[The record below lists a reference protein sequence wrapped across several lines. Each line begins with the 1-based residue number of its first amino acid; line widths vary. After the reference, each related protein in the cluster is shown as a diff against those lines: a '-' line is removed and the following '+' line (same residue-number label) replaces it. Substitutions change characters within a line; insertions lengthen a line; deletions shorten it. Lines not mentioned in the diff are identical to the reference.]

1 MLKVERFASLC
12 VYNDDNPNKRTMKR
26 LILFSMVCLMA
37 TATQV
42 QNDSI
47 KNETL
52 PEVVVNAD
60 GQIEMADKTVLLPT
74 TLENIT
80 EALALATNYGL
91 VLAVI
96 PTVLTYFVTQMGNFS
111 SQRCR
116 ITHLGSRFIW
126 QFAYFCEP
134 ARHLRTIENHRESNS
149 LESSAFCRK
158 FASENFQT

>member
-1 MLKVERFASLC
+1 
-12 VYNDDNPNKRTMKR
+12 
-26 LILFSMVCLMA
+26 MVCLMA
-37 TATQV
+37 TATQA

-96 PTVLTYFVTQMGNFS
+96 PTVLTYFVT
-111 SQRCR
+111 
-116 ITHLGSRFIW
+116 HLGSRFIW

-158 FASENFQT
+158 FESENFQT